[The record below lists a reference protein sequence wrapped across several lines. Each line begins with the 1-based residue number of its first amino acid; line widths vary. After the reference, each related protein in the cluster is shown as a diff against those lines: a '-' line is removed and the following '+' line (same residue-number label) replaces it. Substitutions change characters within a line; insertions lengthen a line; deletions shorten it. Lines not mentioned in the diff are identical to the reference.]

1 MALFLPYENAN
12 KGVYKHNHHFM
23 KKLLIA
29 VSALIILASCTKDV
43 TELPPAT
50 QTGANTFGAIVDGK
64 LWAPQ
69 DFGVINIGT
78 KLEARRIN
86 DDILIN
92 ARNFSSSPTETEFEI
107 FIKGGIATG
116 TYLFNTNVS
125 YPSNNASYGY
135 YVKRKVSPL
144 NEWITSSMQTGS
156 VTLTRVDLVN
166 HIVSGTFQFN
176 AISLYNDPNPLV
188 VTDGRFDIKW

>member
-1 MALFLPYENAN
+1 VALFLSYENAF
-12 KGVYKHNHHFM
+12 KYVYKHNHHFM
-23 KKLLIA
+23 KKLFPAIA
-29 VSALIILASCTKDV
+29 ALLFLVSCKKEI
-43 TELPPAT
+43 TELPAAT

-69 DFGVINIGT
+69 DFGAINIGT

-92 ARNFSSSPTETEFEI
+92 ARNFASSPTETEFAI

-125 YPSNNASYGY
+125 HPSNSASYAY
-135 YVKRKVSPL
+135 YVKRKLTPEK
-144 NEWITSSMQTGS
+144 EWITSSAQTGS

-176 AISLYNDPNPLV
+176 AASIYSDPVLV

>member
-1 MALFLPYENAN
+1 
-12 KGVYKHNHHFM
+12 M
-23 KKLLIA
+23 KKLFLA
-29 VSALIILASCTKDV
+29 LSALILLASCTKDI

-50 QTGANTFGAIVDGK
+50 ETGANTFGANVDGK

-69 DFGVINIGT
+69 DFGAISIGT
-78 KLEARRIN
+78 RLEARRIN

-92 ARNFSSSPTETEFEI
+92 ARNFASSPTETEFEI

-116 TYLFNTNVS
+116 TYLFNTTVS
-125 YPSNNASYGY
+125 YPSNNASYAY
-135 YVKRKVSPL
+135 YVKRKVSPI
-144 NEWITSSMQTGS
+144 NEWITSSAQTGS

-176 AISLYNDPNPLV
+176 GASMYSDPPLV